1 MNCPKC
7 GKNYKIKSGIKY
19 NRQRY
24 KCKSCGCFYTR
35 STLRGASVET
45 KLFAL
50 KLYLEGMGFRGI
62 ARTLNVNNTTVLRW
76 IKSIGLSVKTYINM
90 NLPENP
96 RHVDFIEID
105 EMWHF
110 TLKKNESSGS
120 GLLSI
125 GIPKRSLASLL
136 EAEVEKPTKN

>member
-7 GKNYKIKSGIKY
+7 GKDYKIKSGIKY

-24 KCKSCGCFYTR
+24 KCKNCGCFYTR
-35 STLRGASVET
+35 PTVRGASIE
-45 KLFAL
+45 KRLFAL

-76 IKSIGLSVKTYINM
+76 VRSIGMSVKTYINTQ
-90 NLPENP
+90 LPENP

-110 TLKKNESSGS
+110 TVKKNENSGS

-125 GIPKRSLASLL
+125 GIPKKSLASLL
-136 EAEVEKPTKN
+136 VAEVEKPTKS